1 LEIRQYEREKGKT
14 HIMLRWM
21 NTGGILA
28 ALMVSITLFGCD
40 KEGPMER
47 AGEKV
52 DQAVEKAGDQVENA
66 TNR

>member
-1 LEIRQYEREKGKT
+1 
-14 HIMLRWM
+14 M
-21 NTGGILA
+21 NRGSVLA

-47 AGEKV
+47 AGEKI
-52 DQAVEKAGDQVENA
+52 DQAAEKAGDEVENA